1 MGGLKLIASYY
12 GEIIRNSSLVKM
24 GLNWIQNYNRD
35 VKVILGGGAVSV
47 FYKKLGNLLLKRTI
61 ISIG

>member
-47 FYKKLGNLLLKRTI
+47 FYEKLGNLLLKRTI